1 MYDQYDP
8 GQAGVPSDQELV
20 ESPRDLGGQDL
31 TGLISL
37 AGAVVGELGAI
48 GEFQLAGI
56 SAPAQRLQ
64 MQ

>member
-8 GQAGVPSDQELV
+8 GQAGVPSDQESLW
-20 ESPRDLGGQDL
+20 SRLGIWGQDL